1 MTPGALGVLITGTM
15 VPYRRPGLVL
25 AIGAVSPP
33 DLVRALQ
40 RDLRALGY
48 LRAGIDGRFRD
59 GTAAAVRAL
68 QHDLLFNDGRGRD
81 GHAPV
86 AVQSFNQNRVTSV
99 NGLVDEHLAACIE
112 AMLDDPRVPQ
122 LPRSDTPA
130 EDNRRVLE
138 AVRALPADLA
148 VPLPFLLAILAQ
160 ESSLM
165 HFRVPT
171 AENADDFIV
180 VGLDRGDQPQP
191 DHITSRGYGIGQ
203 YTLFH
208 HPPRPDE
215 VTSVMSDPARNVERA
230 VRELREKFDHFVVG
244 PTSGARADDRIAEIG
259 TGPLRPCRFAPTDTR
274 FQRDCDS
281 CVRLARA
288 VTIETG
294 MPCFPGSSLLFRPT
308 PVHRETS
315 YKNVPDRAQLGCDWP
330 YATRRYNGG
339 GVDSYHYQAQVLLK
353 L

>member
-1 MTPGALGVLITGTM
+1 
-15 VPYRRPGLVL
+15 
-25 AIGAVSPP
+25 
-33 DLVRALQ
+33 
-40 RDLRALGY
+40 
-48 LRAGIDGRFRD
+48 
-59 GTAAAVRAL
+59 
-68 QHDLLFNDGRGRD
+68 
-81 GHAPV
+81 
-86 AVQSFNQNRVTSV
+86 
-99 NGLVDEHLAACIE
+99 
-112 AMLDDPRVPQ
+112 
-122 LPRSDTPA
+122 
-130 EDNRRVLE
+130 
-138 AVRALPADLA
+138 
-148 VPLPFLLAILAQ
+148 
-160 ESSLM
+160 M

-171 AENADDFIV
+171 AENGDDFIV
-180 VGLDRGDQPQP
+180 VGLDRGNQVSP
-191 DHITSRGYGIGQ
+191 DSITSRGYGIGQ

-244 PTSGARADDRIAEIG
+244 PTSATRADDRIAEIG
-259 TGPLRPCRFAPTDTR
+259 TGPLRPCRFAPGDTR
-274 FQRDCDS
+274 FQRDCDN
-281 CVRLARA
+281 CARLART